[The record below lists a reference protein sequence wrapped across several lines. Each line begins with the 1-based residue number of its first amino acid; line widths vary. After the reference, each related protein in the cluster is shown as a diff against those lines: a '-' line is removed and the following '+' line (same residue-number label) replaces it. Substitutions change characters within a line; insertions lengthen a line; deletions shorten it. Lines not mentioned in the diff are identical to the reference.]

1 MLIFG
6 HSLSE
11 NSFLDVIHTSPR
23 LATPKKM
30 LKEEG
35 GNAGGAGAGGNGGGG
50 APLEKQKQWI
60 LLHQGGR

>member
-23 LATPKKM
+23 LATPKTL
-30 LKEEG
+30 LKEEDGNG
-35 GNAGGAGAGGNGGGG
+35 GGGGG